1 MKHIYETKKNRFTDI
16 ENRLV
21 VSKGEG
27 ESRGKEC
34 ECGIS
39 RGKLLYTGWK
49 NNKVLLHSTG
59 NYIQYPVINHNGKEY
74 KERMYRDFPG
84 SPVVKTLPSN
94 EGSLGSIPRRGV
106 KIPHASQQK
115 RKT

>member
-1 MKHIYETKKNRFTDI
+1 MKHIYETKK
-16 ENRLV
+16 NRLV

-59 NYIQYPVINHNGKEY
+59 NYIQYPV
-74 KERMYRDFPG
+74 
-84 SPVVKTLPSN
+84 
-94 EGSLGSIPRRGV
+94 
-106 KIPHASQQK
+106 KIIMEK
-115 RKT
+115 NMKKNT